1 MSDCKVVLNNMV
13 DKAKIKDVLLWTVYT
28 NVIEHKNIGYG
39 NVVDLFVNKR
49 CQNLT
54 FRDYFFL
61 QRIFGIY
68 GAIFRSVNLNDVLNY
83 ANGIEQISKNEKHLL
98 LRNINVFYSEN
109 RLLHSSNNFINL
121 YRSGKVV
128 FSEFEKHLVY
138 EDF

>member
-1 MSDCKVVLNNMV
+1 
-13 DKAKIKDVLLWTVYT
+13 
-28 NVIEHKNIGYG
+28 
-39 NVVDLFVNKR
+39 
-49 CQNLT
+49 
-54 FRDYFFL
+54 L
-61 QRIFGIY
+61 QKIFGIY

-83 ANGIEQISKNEKHLL
+83 ANSIEQISKNEKHLL